1 MSRSAPRVGRIAGW
15 RRAHRGALGDALGRL
30 LGRPIASLLTVAV
43 LALAVALPLCLG
55 GLVKEAQRFSAGLRE
70 SRDIA
75 VFMAPLV
82 NQARATGLA
91 QRWLGDPRVG
101 EVLLRSPDEGL
112 AELRADAGLAPTLA
126 VLERNPLPWVLL
138 VAPAAGVDD
147 HALVA
152 ELRAEPDV
160 DQVLHDAAW
169 RERLASWLGLAQQ
182 LALLAA
188 GLLGA
193 GLVLVVGNTVRLEI
207 QDRSEEILTLR
218 LLGATDRWVRRPFLY
233 LGALY
238 GGLAG
243 LLAGTVT
250 WLAGNWLA
258 PALGRLVASYGGSFR
273 LVLWSPT
280 ELLAVAGLAALLGIS
295 GAALAVGHH
304 LRQAESTA

>member
-1 MSRSAPRVGRIAGW
+1 MSRGPRIGGFAAW
-15 RRAHRGALGDALGRL
+15 RRAHRTALADALGRL
-30 LGRPIASLLTVAV
+30 AARPFASLLTLAV

-75 VFMAPLV
+75 VFLDPAADSAA
-82 NQARATGLA
+82 ARTAA
-91 QRWLGDPRVG
+91 ARWNADPRVA
-101 EVLLRSPDEGL
+101 EVVLQSPEQGL
-112 AELRADAGLAPTLA
+112 SELQADRALAPTLA

-138 VAPAAGVDD
+138 VAPREGADD
-147 HALVA
+147 HALVEA
-152 ELRAEPDV
+152 LRAEPGV
-160 DQVLHDAAW
+160 DQVVHDAAW
-169 RERLASWLGLAQQ
+169 RERLAAWLQLARH

-188 GLLGA
+188 ALLGA

-243 LLAGTVT
+243 AIAGGVT
-250 WLAGNWLA
+250 WLAGSWLA
-258 PALGRLVASYGGSFR
+258 PPLARLVASYGGSFR
-273 LVLWSPT
+273 LVLWSAS
-280 ELLAVAGLAALLGIS
+280 ELLAVAALAALLGMA
-295 GAALAVGHH
+295 GAAAAVGHH
-304 LRQAESTA
+304 LRQSESTA